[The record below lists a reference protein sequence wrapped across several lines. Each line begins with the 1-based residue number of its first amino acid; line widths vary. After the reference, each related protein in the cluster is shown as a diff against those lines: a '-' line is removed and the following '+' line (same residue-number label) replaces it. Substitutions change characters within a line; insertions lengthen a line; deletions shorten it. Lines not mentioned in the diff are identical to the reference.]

1 MSAAMKPRLALLT
14 ALSLLTLALPAQDAP
29 DPRALMQQMFNPQAT
44 QEELLE
50 TLKEAGRAGISR
62 QKIIEAKLIWG
73 LRRQDADWLVK
84 MLPELEILAKNFDPQ
99 DSAGLKSADDVRG
112 FMEYAKALQALEK
125 KDDAAF
131 KNHILEAAWS
141 APGQAQLFFQLVEK
155 TRREAKMANLK
166 MDLSLVLTTSSGEAT
181 TLKDQLAGKKALL
194 IDFWA
199 SWCGPCMQLMPALK
213 KKAAELAPHDI
224 VVMGMNKD
232 DENAESVAEKIRDE
246 QGIEFPWLVEPR
258 ERPFTQLLEIESIPR
273 MVLVAPDGAILFN
286 GHPQDPALYD
296 ALQKLDPAV
305 KKPEA

>member
-1 MSAAMKPRLALLT
+1 MKIRPALLT
-14 ALSLLTLALPAQDAP
+14 ALALLTLPLSAQDAP
-29 DPRALMQQMFNPQAT
+29 DPRAMMQRMFDPQT
-44 QEELLE
+44 SQEELLE

-62 QKIIEAKLIWG
+62 QKVIEAKLIWG

-131 KNHILEAAWS
+131 KTHILEAAWS

-166 MDLSLVLTTSSGEAT
+166 MDLALVLTTSSGEAT

-213 KKAAELAPHDI
+213 KKASELAPHDI

-286 GHPQDPALYD
+286 GHPQDPALYE
-296 ALQKLDPAV
+296 ALQKIDPAV

>member
-1 MSAAMKPRLALLT
+1 MKTRFALLT
-14 ALSLLTLALPAQDAP
+14 ALVLHTLPLTAQDAP
-29 DPRALMQQMFNPQAT
+29 DPRAMMQRMFNPQAT
-44 QEELLE
+44 KEELLE
-50 TLKEAGRAGISR
+50 ALKEAGRAGLSR
-62 QKIIEAKLIWG
+62 QKVIEAKLIWG
-73 LRRQDADWLVK
+73 LRRQDADWLVR

-131 KNHILEAAWS
+131 KTHILEAAWS

-166 MDLSLVLTTSSGEAT
+166 MDLGLVLTTSSGEAT

-213 KKAAELAPHDI
+213 KKAAELAPHGI

>member
-1 MSAAMKPRLALLT
+1 MKPRLALLT
-14 ALSLLTLALPAQDAP
+14 TLSLLTLALPAQDAP

-62 QKIIEAKLIWG
+62 QKVIEAKLIWG

>member
-1 MSAAMKPRLALLT
+1 MKVRPALLT
-14 ALSLLTLALPAQDAP
+14 VLALFTLPLHAQDAP
-29 DPRALMQQMFNPQAT
+29 DPRAMMQRMFNPQAT

-50 TLKEAGRAGISR
+50 TIKEAGRAGISR
-62 QKIIEAKLIWG
+62 QKVIEAKLIWG

-112 FMEYAKALQALEK
+112 FMEYAKALQALAN
-125 KDDAAF
+125 KDDAGF
-131 KNHILEAAWS
+131 KTHILEAAWS

-155 TRREAKMANLK
+155 TRREAKMADLK
-166 MDLSLVLTTSSGEAT
+166 MDLGIVLTTSSGEAT
-181 TLKDQLAGKKALL
+181 TLKDQLVGKKALL

>member
-1 MSAAMKPRLALLT
+1 MKPRLTLLT
-14 ALSLLTLALPAQDAP
+14 ALSLLTLALPAQDTP

-62 QKIIEAKLIWG
+62 QKVIEAKLIWG

-155 TRREAKMANLK
+155 TRRETKMAGLK
-166 MDLSLVLTTSSGEAT
+166 MDLGLVLTTSSGEAT
-181 TLKDQLAGKKALL
+181 TLQDQLAGKKALL

-232 DENAESVAEKIRDE
+232 DENAETVAEKIRDE

-258 ERPFTQLLEIESIPR
+258 ERPFTKLLEIESIPR
-273 MVLVAPDGAILFN
+273 MVLVAPDGSILFN

>member
-1 MSAAMKPRLALLT
+1 MKPRLTLLT

-62 QKIIEAKLIWG
+62 QKVIEAKLIWG

-155 TRREAKMANLK
+155 TRRETKMAGLK
-166 MDLSLVLTTSSGEAT
+166 MDLGLVLTTSSGEAT
-181 TLKDQLAGKKALL
+181 TLQDQLAGKKALL

-246 QGIEFPWLVEPR
+246 QGIEFPWLVEPS
-258 ERPFTQLLEIESIPR
+258 ERPFTKLLEIESIPR
-273 MVLVAPDGAILFN
+273 MVLVAPDGSILFN

>member
-1 MSAAMKPRLALLT
+1 MKTRFALLT
-14 ALSLLTLALPAQDAP
+14 ALVLHTLPLTAQDAP
-29 DPRALMQQMFNPQAT
+29 DPRAMMQRMFNPQAT
-44 QEELLE
+44 KEELLE
-50 TLKEAGRAGISR
+50 ALKEAGRAGLSR
-62 QKIIEAKLIWG
+62 QKVIEAKLIWG
-73 LRRQDADWLVK
+73 LRRQDADWLVR

-131 KNHILEAAWS
+131 KTHILEAAWS
-141 APGQAQLFFQLVEK
+141 APGQAQLFFQLVGK
-155 TRREAKMANLK
+155 TRRASKMANLK
-166 MDLSLVLTTSSGEAT
+166 MDLGLVLTTSSGEAT

-213 KKAAELAPHDI
+213 KKAAELAPHGI

>member
-1 MSAAMKPRLALLT
+1 MKTRPALLT
-14 ALSLLTLALPAQDAP
+14 ALVLLTLPLTAQDAP
-29 DPRALMQQMFNPQAT
+29 DPRAMMQRMFNPQAT
-44 QEELLE
+44 KEELLE
-50 TLKEAGRAGISR
+50 ALKEAGRAGLSR
-62 QKIIEAKLIWG
+62 QKVIEAKLIWG
-73 LRRQDADWLVK
+73 LRRQDADWLVR

-131 KNHILEAAWS
+131 KTHILEAAWS

-166 MDLSLVLTTSSGEAT
+166 MDLGLVLTTSSGEAT

-213 KKAAELAPHDI
+213 KKAAELAPHGI